1 MEEEKSRVKRNQQK
15 MTKRQLKKYN
25 KAKYKKY
32 KKFKSKTK
40 KKGFFGKLWMF
51 ILTIIM
57 IVLFTVGGVAIGG
70 GVYGLTLFQL
80 YQDSTPELDVE
91 KLANALPS
99 KIYDANDKLIAE
111 VGSEERVE
119 INIDDV
125 PKGYLDALVSTED
138 NRFFSH
144 NGFDVIRTVQAAIKN
159 VTHGFGSEG
168 GSTLTQQLIKLSFLD
183 QNDTS
188 LKRKTHEVTLAWEL
202 ENNYSK
208 EEILNMYI
216 NKIYMGDGVYGVE
229 TAAEHF
235 YGKKLNEL
243 TLPQL
248 ALLAGI
254 PQSPTNWNPYDNPEG
269 AMNRRNTVLYRMLD
283 EETIT
288 QAEYNDYKAV
298 PITEGLIPEEEARTG
313 TKFYVP
319 TEYQLYVDSALEE
332 VEENTG
338 LDPLRKGLNIKIA
351 LDTHMQEVSNKITNT
366 NELIP
371 YQNDDMLVAF
381 TVIENKTGRIIA
393 NGSGNREI
401 DIVQG
406 GFNYATDLVR
416 QAGSTMKPVLGYAPA
431 VEYLNYGG
439 GTMIMDGPYQ
449 YSTGQKLNNWDFQ
462 YKGNITLAR
471 ALGSSRNIPAVK
483 LQSQVGTKKA
493 YELANKLGFNFTEEQ
508 QVESGVISMNASPLE
523 MAQSYSTFANNGKFT
538 PAHTVISVKDS
549 KGKEVYKEPE
559 GKQAIKD
566 STAYVVTSMLR
577 TTADEV
583 YGTAY
588 NQVSKRGNEVAIKTG
603 TTNYDDNEKSKYGL
617 TGSPDSW
624 VVGYTESYTIAIW
637 LGNDTRTD
645 SLNNTEKNLNKNIFN
660 TLLQELGIQGE
671 SFDVPNSVYK
681 DGGYYYPRK

>member
-1 MEEEKSRVKRNQQK
+1 MEDVSRVSRNKQK

-32 KKFKSKTK
+32 KKFKKKTK
-40 KKGFFGKLWMF
+40 KRGFFG
-51 ILTIIM
+51 TIWAI
-57 IVLFTVGGVAIGG
+57 IVTLLMLVIFTVGGVALGG
-70 GVYGLTLFQL
+70 GIYGFTLFQL
-80 YQDSTPELDVE
+80 YQDSTPELVVE
-91 KLANALPS
+91 KLANATPS
-99 KIYDANDKLIAE
+99 KVYDTNDTLIAE
-111 VGSEERVE
+111 VGIEERVE
-119 INIDDV
+119 IDIDDV
-125 PKGYLDALVSTED
+125 PKAYLDALVSTED

-159 VTHGFGSEG
+159 VTSGFGSEG

-202 ENNYSK
+202 ESKYSK

-235 YGKKLNEL
+235 YGKKLSEL
-243 TLPQL
+243 NTPQL

-269 AMNRRNTVLYRMLD
+269 ATDRRNTVLYRMLD
-283 EETIT
+283 EATIT
-288 QAEYNDYKAV
+288 QAEYDRFKAV
-298 PITEGLIPEEEARTG
+298 PVTDGLVPAEESRNK
-313 TKFYVP
+313 TKFFVP

-332 VEENTG
+332 VKENTG
-338 LDPLRKGLNIKIA
+338 LDPLINGLNIKIA
-351 LDTHMQEVSNKITNT
+351 LDTHMQEFSNRMTNT
-366 NELIP
+366 NDLIA
-371 YQNDDMLVAF
+371 YQNSDMLAAF
-381 TVIENKTGRIIA
+381 TIIENKTGRVIA
-393 NGSGNREI
+393 NGSGNRDI

-406 GFNYATDLVR
+406 GFNYATDTVR

-439 GTMIMDGPYQ
+439 GTMIMDGPYK
-449 YSTGQKLNNWDFQ
+449 YSTGQTLNNWDFQ

-493 YELANKLGFNFTEEQ
+493 YELANKIGFNFEENQ
-508 QVESGVISMNASPLE
+508 QVESGVISMNANPLQ
-523 MAQSYSTFANNGKFT
+523 MAQAYSTFANNGKFT
-538 PAHTVISVKDS
+538 PAHTVVSVKDS
-549 KGKEVYKEPE
+549 TGKEVYKEPE
-559 GKQAIKD
+559 GKQAIKE

-577 TTADEV
+577 TTADEP

-588 NQVSKRGNEVAIKTG
+588 NQVYKQGNQVAIKTG

-645 SLNNTEKNLNKNIFN
+645 SLNNTEKNLNKDMFN
-660 TLLQELGIQGE
+660 LLLKELGVKNE
-671 SFDVPNSVYK
+671 SFDVPNSVYQN
-681 DGGYYYPRK
+681 GGFYYPKK